1 VKCIPLLA
9 YFADTEIQ
17 WSSYE
22 DRLASQRY
30 FPSKIQEGF
39 ENTTLILDAT
49 PLPIQHRRTDQK
61 EGENG
66 VWDEAHKMWGM
77 RFKTLKVMKFIVLI
91 RNKFILKFYLS

>member
-39 ENTTLILDAT
+39 ENTTLILGVT
-49 PLPIQHRRTDQK
+49 TLPIQHCRTDQK

-66 VWDEAHKMWGM
+66 VWDGAHKMWGM
-77 RFKTLKVMKFIVLI
+77 RFKSLKAIKFIVLI